1 MRNLYVKDF
10 YEKKLLKNGYSP
22 FTKEETMKIERNK
35 PLRKLHSVL
44 IFKLENER
52 RGCINRD
59 YNGCLNIRKIFNE
72 YLSTGKRPEKYCRGY
87 KEAQQNDLTS
97 NLLDV
102 K

>member
-1 MRNLYVKDF
+1 
-10 YEKKLLKNGYSP
+10 
-22 FTKEETMKIERNK
+22 MKIERNK